1 MFKKDE
7 TEMPTTQMLLW
18 RNEIISPEYHNEI
31 AAKVKETFG
40 RKLPTRKEEEAD
52 HGLSKMRIAE
62 IVSQI
67 RQNCRGDEI
76 LRQYNI
82 EFGFFLDEFFL
93 SFDWKVIPNFV
104 CAVFGFEKEFAALL
118 KRLNHIVF
126 FDE

>member
-1 MFKKDE
+1 
-7 TEMPTTQMLLW
+7 
-18 RNEIISPEYHNEI
+18 
-31 AAKVKETFG
+31 VKETFG

-82 EFGFFLDEFFL
+82 EFGFCRNYLGASVWSILFLISIGVTNIFYGWLPWWTIVVALVLQVLLMTGSYMLLEVRGWAYAKYL
-93 SFDWKVIPNFV
+93 
-104 CAVFGFEKEFAALL
+104 FATFTG
-118 KRLNHIVF
+118 K
-126 FDE
+126 